1 METGIENGNGANV
14 EHIIKDKRAIKT
26 ITINSLNQFLCSNI
40 SMWIDD
46 FDYLKMIINKWDL
59 EVIYTEL
66 WFWKFLKTLKNSYFS
81 WFIIDIF

>member
-14 EHIIKDKRAIKT
+14 EHIIIDKTPIKI

-46 FDYLKMIINKWDL
+46 FDYLKWLLTNEI
-59 EVIYTEL
+59 
-66 WFWKFLKTLKNSYFS
+66 
-81 WFIIDIF
+81 

>member
-14 EHIIKDKRAIKT
+14 EHIIIDKRAIKT

-59 EVIYTEL
+59 EVI
-66 WFWKFLKTLKNSYFS
+66 TLNYGFGSF
-81 WFIIDIF
+81 

>member
-1 METGIENGNGANV
+1 METGMENGNGANV
-14 EHIIKDKRAIKT
+14 EHIIIDKRAIKT

-81 WFIIDIF
+81 